1 MEKINVVVFFGGC
14 SPEYSVS
21 LSSASGVVLNLDRDK
36 YNPLMVGITQEGCW
50 YYYRGPVEKLLND
63 TWHNPEDCTPAALSP
78 NRGEKRL
85 LLLKESGI
93 ESLPLDIAFPVLHG
107 CNGEDGTI
115 QGLCTLAGIPFVGPG
130 VAASAVSMDKSLTKL
145 LAAQAGVRQA
155 AYAIVSAHDFRRD
168 PQAAAQAAA
177 SAIGSWP
184 VFVKPCSSGSSVGVA
199 AAQDEAQ
206 LLAGLEE
213 AFRWDAKVLVEEFI
227 DGQEIEV
234 AVLGNLSP
242 TASLAGEIAP
252 AQEFYTFD
260 AKYRDDS
267 SKLYIPARIPDAA
280 METVRAAAVRVY
292 QALGCEGLSRVDFFC
307 TRDTHEIVFNEINT
321 IPGFTSISMYPKLF
335 AHEGIGFTRLLDLLI
350 GFAAGEGAH
359 G

>member
-1 MEKINVVVFFGGC
+1 MMNLAILFGG
-14 SPEYSVS
+14 VS
-21 LSSASGVVLNLDRDK
+21 NEHEISLLSAAAVLRNLDRGK
-36 YNPLMVGITQEGCW
+36 YRVLPVGITREGKWFLCESVAPGQVEDGSW
-50 YYYRGPVEKLLND
+50 ETTPGIVPVLLPPDRGIHGLYVL
-63 TWHNPEDCTPAALSP
+63 
-78 NRGEKRL
+78 R
-85 LLLKESGI
+85 ESGAEVI
-93 ESLPLDIAFPVLHG
+93 ALDCIFPVLHG
-107 CNGEDGTI
+107 AGGEDGTI

-155 AYAIVSAHDFRRD
+155 AYAIVSTHDFRRD
-168 PQAAAQAAA
+168 PQAAAHAAA